1 MLSWTFTFNIL
12 TEPCSV
18 WDIALGFCS
27 VSELCMDIGVD
38 LLEHPYLGR
47 LWHCL
52 NTHLNASIQQNAK
65 ASAFIQA
72 SPPAGYHLYNKIT
85 VYSENIPLFFL
96 YENKLEQSFFLKP
109 LIRADFSKVIY
120 PNSLQVCCYLLYIG
134 RLNYLDSLTPTL
146 KGLENYKT
154 LSS

>member
-1 MLSWTFTFNIL
+1 
-12 TEPCSV
+12 
-18 WDIALGFCS
+18 
-27 VSELCMDIGVD
+27 MDIGVD

-85 VYSENIPLFFL
+85 VYSENIPLVFFYMKISL
-96 YENKLEQSFFLKP
+96 NNLSFSNL
-109 LIRADFSKVIY
+109 
-120 PNSLQVCCYLLYIG
+120 
-134 RLNYLDSLTPTL
+134 
-146 KGLENYKT
+146 
-154 LSS
+154 

>member
-1 MLSWTFTFNIL
+1 MNQKRESDTSRQYLLSNEIDLLKNRPSPGNLCKFPNFFNLFLIILSWTFTFNIL
-12 TEPCSV
+12 TELCSV

-47 LWHCL
+47 LWHCR

-72 SPPAGYHLYNKIT
+72 SPLAGYHLYNKIT
-85 VYSENIPLFFL
+85 VYSENIPLVFYMKISL
-96 YENKLEQSFFLKP
+96 NNLSFSNL
-109 LIRADFSKVIY
+109 
-120 PNSLQVCCYLLYIG
+120 
-134 RLNYLDSLTPTL
+134 
-146 KGLENYKT
+146 
-154 LSS
+154 